1 MINHILGLLCFVVI
15 SAGPLP
21 LCLGII
27 FLLEN
32 KTGNKNREKPGFSHH
47 LFIIMICW
55 CILETLIGLTLGIFH
70 QLNPT
75 TVLVVEMIIF
85 SAGLTLLI
93 SIKRKHSSSGVRDFL
108 PAPRWFDNPGKLML
122 GVICM
127 VCFFLVWTSLT
138 CPIQDYD
145 SLAYHLPAMGK
156 WYQNGSLSMPGQFSK
171 LIRWYPYTWEVFSTL
186 YLMPFAEDFT
196 VVVPNVIA
204 WVLFGLSVYLLGIKI
219 RAARIHSL
227 AASSLVM
234 TLPIVLH
241 NVNTMH
247 IDLPF
252 AAFFLG
258 GLYLCVHS
266 VHTRSLG
273 YFSLFLASSGML
285 LGIKTSGLIYGF
297 ILVILFFLMLLKS
310 IYFDKRPLAFSLSP
324 TSAAIAFSITGSL
337 SFLLLGGFWYL
348 RNFIQVGNPLGF
360 VKIKVGNLVLFPGE
374 VDPSTLYTTSLAKV
388 FNLKSLSH
396 WEIFLNQLNIMLG
409 IPFFVLIFLL
419 LILVFTRKKSVNMRT
434 LTGLLA
440 LLAVTLILYWVT
452 PYSGSNFT
460 IGNQM
465 TPWFGQ
471 AIRYAFPFLG
481 VLGVI
486 AAAGAGRTKK
496 FSIPDLALAAV
507 ILIAGIRGLG
517 HVGKHYTPIENTAL
531 YAGVFLLILWGSASA
546 LAKKIY
552 KYSLLSSLVVLVLII
567 TLTFNMREKRDAN
580 RRLIYGGIVN
590 YIEDQVDRDE
600 IIGYMYSHQSYLFYG
615 KKFNRNIIFVQPGNK
630 TLSQWLGMLKEK
642 GIDAIALGPLTIVQ
656 KKHKRLQQHLKWLK
670 NPAGPF
676 IHSFGRNLGK
686 EPFIFRLKTNE
697 NVKK

>member
-1 MINHILGLLCFVVI
+1 MINHIWGLLSFAAI

-32 KTGNKNREKPGFSHH
+32 NTGDKNREKPGFSHH
-47 LFIIMICW
+47 LFIVMICW
-55 CILETLIGLTLGIFH
+55 CILETLIGLILGIVH
-70 QLNPT
+70 QLNRT
-75 TVLVVEMIIF
+75 TVLLVEMIIF
-85 SAGLTLLI
+85 SAGLAFLI
-93 SIKRKHSSSGVRDFL
+93 SIKRKRLSFGSRDLL
-108 PAPRWFDNPGKLML
+108 PVPRWFDNPGKLMI
-122 GVICM
+122 GVICI
-127 VCFFLVWTSLT
+127 VCFFLLWTSLT
-138 CPIQDYD
+138 CPINEYD
-145 SLAYHLPAMGK
+145 SLAYHLPTMGK
-156 WYQNGSLSMPGQFSK
+156 WYQNGSLSMPDQFSQR
-171 LIRWYPYTWEVFSTL
+171 IRWYPYNWEVFSTL

-196 VVVPNVIA
+196 AGVPNVIA
-204 WVLFGLSVYLLGIKI
+204 WVLFGLSVYLLGLKI

-234 TLPIVLH
+234 TLPIVLD

-252 AAFFLG
+252 AAFFMA
-258 GLYLCVHS
+258 GLYLSVHS
-266 VHTRSLG
+266 VHTRSPG
-273 YFSLFLASSGML
+273 YFSLFLASLGIL

-297 ILVILFFLMLLKS
+297 ILVILFVLMLLKS
-310 IYFDKRPLAFSLSP
+310 VYFDKQPLAFSLFP
-324 TSAAIAFSITGSL
+324 TGTAIAFSIMGSL

-348 RNFIQVGNPLGF
+348 RNFIQAGNPLGF
-360 VKIKVGNLVLFPGE
+360 VKIKVGNLVLFPGTL
-374 VDPSTLYTTSLAKV
+374 DPSTLYPTTLAKI
-388 FNLKSLSH
+388 FNLGRLSH
-396 WEIFLNQLNIMLG
+396 WEIFLNQVNIMLG
-409 IPFFVLIFLL
+409 IPFFALIFLS
-419 LILVFTRKKSVNMRT
+419 LILVFARKKSVNIRT
-434 LTGLLA
+434 LTGLFA
-440 LLAVTLILYWVT
+440 LFAVTLILYWFT

-460 IGNQM
+460 IGNEM

-471 AIRYAFPFLG
+471 AMRYAFPFIG

-486 AAAGAGRTKK
+486 AAAGAGGTKK
-496 FSIPDLALAAV
+496 FHIPDLALAAV
-507 ILIAGIRGLG
+507 VLIAGIRGLD
-517 HVGKHYTPIENTAL
+517 HLGKNFTPIENTAL
-531 YAGVFLLILWGSASA
+531 YAGVFLLILWGRGSA

-567 TLTFNMREKRDAN
+567 TLTFNMRDKRDAN
-580 RRLIYGGIVN
+580 RRLIYGGIVD
-590 YIEDQVDRDE
+590 YIEDQIDRDE

-630 TLSQWLGMLKEK
+630 TLSQWLDMLKEK

-676 IHSFGRNLGK
+676 IHSFGRNLRK
-686 EPFIFRLKTNE
+686 EPFIFRLKTSE